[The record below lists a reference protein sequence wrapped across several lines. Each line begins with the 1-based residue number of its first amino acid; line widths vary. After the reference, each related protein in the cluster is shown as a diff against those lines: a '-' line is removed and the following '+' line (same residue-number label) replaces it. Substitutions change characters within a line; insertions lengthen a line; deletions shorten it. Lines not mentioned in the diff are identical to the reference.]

1 MGGKKNCW
9 EMLNR
14 LMQYN
19 YREYPLTEVG
29 GYFCTLKQESEDNT
43 MSNFTRF
50 MKENKKVEGYG
61 KYAPTKSLT
70 DDKGNPLEFEFRHI
84 SSRENEEL
92 RDSCTVDVQVKGKPN
107 AFRPRFNASRYMTK
121 LVAASTVVPDLYN
134 KELQDSYGVMS
145 PEDLLLA
152 LVDNPGE
159 YNALEEWVQK
169 FQGFDKTLEDKVAE
183 AKN

>member
-1 MGGKKNCW
+1 MF
-9 EMLNR
+9 NR

-19 YREYPLTEVG
+19 YSKYPLTEVG
-29 GYFCTLKQESEDNT
+29 GYFCTLKLESEDNT

-50 MKENKKVEGYG
+50 MKENKKVKKNE
-61 KYAPTKSLT
+61 KYAPTRSLT

-84 SSRENEEL
+84 TSKENEDL
-92 RDSCTVDVQVKGKPN
+92 RDSCTVDVPVKGKPN
-107 AFRPRFNASRYMTK
+107 MFRPRFNPSSYMTK
-121 LVAASTVVPDLYN
+121 LVAASIVVPDLYN

-152 LVDNPGE
+152 LVDDPGE

-169 FQGFDKTLEDKVAE
+169 FQGFDKTLDDKVE
-183 AKN
+183 EVKN